1 MFGLECWLWDMVNTM
16 VQTTK
21 SEVRMRSR
29 LMSVASHVKG
39 LLRHTSTLIIVQ
51 LVAVRRAKN

>member
-1 MFGLECWLWDMVNTM
+1 MLALGHGEYHGPK
-16 VQTTK
+16 TTK

-39 LLRHTSTLIIVQ
+39 LLRHILIIVQ
-51 LVAVRRAKN
+51 LVRYVAVRRAKT